1 VKRIVA
7 IAAAVIAVVGL
18 GIFLAGLGGA
28 RTDRVVTLAETQ
40 CQESSSLVLLAQS
53 VPRAQLV
60 PCLTEGAE
68 GWIIAEESY
77 TSDGSV
83 VKLVI
88 GGLSGAEW
96 TITLTA
102 SCTPDPGATDR
113 AYPDQQGRYQVVG
126 VESTDPDDGTETD
139 TEWYQF
145 DGGCTTSSVAIP
157 SRFDSQRIFDE
168 LDSGFVFAP
177 RSAVAQ
183 FVVDESDGR
192 LTLDPPGTTP

>member
-1 VKRIVA
+1 MKRVLL
-7 IAAAVIAVVGL
+7 IAVAVIAVVGL

-53 VPRAQLV
+53 VSSAQLV

-68 GWIIAEESY
+68 GWIVAEESY
-77 TSDGSV
+77 TSDGST
-83 VKLVI
+83 VKLVT
-88 GGLSGAEW
+88 GDLSGAEW

-102 SCTPDPGATDR
+102 SCTPDPSATER
-113 AYPDQQGRYQVVG
+113 SYPDQQGRYQVVG
-126 VESTDPDDGTETD
+126 VEGTDPDDGTETD
-139 TEWYQF
+139 TEWYRF
-145 DGGCTTSSVAIP
+145 EGGCTTSSVAIP

-168 LDSGFVFAP
+168 MDSGFVFAP
-177 RSAVAQ
+177 RAAVNQ